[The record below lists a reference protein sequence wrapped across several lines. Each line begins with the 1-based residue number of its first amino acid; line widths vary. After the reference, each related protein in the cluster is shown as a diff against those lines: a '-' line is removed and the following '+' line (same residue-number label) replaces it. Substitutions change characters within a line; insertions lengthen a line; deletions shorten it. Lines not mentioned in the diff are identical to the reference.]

1 VGEIDIAPDG
11 GCYVGGITM
20 RYSSNYSNFDPLG
33 SSLQIH
39 ADIRDVGFSNT
50 SDGAPVFIVTDG
62 GVCRSTT
69 GGDQG
74 WESINGNLCL
84 SQFFDFDITDDDT
97 ELMVG
102 GTLDC
107 GTLRRNP
114 DGTWSH
120 VLDSDGG
127 GSGIDNFDKNI
138 GLASYGSGKQYIKYT
153 TDGHNSFQNSQLSD
167 TNYRGIVYNMPTHFS
182 YHQSG
187 RVYSGSWNLLW
198 SIDGGQT
205 FSYHVGAGSGQVT
218 AIGESRDY
226 SSYFAFGSAK
236 RISNTGIDNACIHF
250 NYDYDP
256 NNPGNGW
263 QNFTESDLGSEFSGF
278 DACPI
283 TGIVFSER
291 SGYGETVYVSLGGF
305 QDGLK
310 VMKGDMIL
318 GKTMTVG
325 WENITY
331 NLENIPVNSIAET
344 KYGDLFVATD
354 FGLYYLLEGES
365 TWYKYEGDNF
375 PELPINEILINNTSG
390 EIILSTFGRG
400 AWRSD
405 LYCGYDSGESET
417 ISSNTTWSN
426 RKKVLGDLTINN
438 SASLTVTNELR
449 LSDQSTITIND
460 GASLIIDNGGIIKD
474 GCDNYFA
481 GTINVEPGGT
491 LEIKDG
497 GIIQM
502 GESGLVDVKH
512 SSSAEGKIEYYGTAS
527 GGELV
532 LNDDNTCLNI
542 SGELHIASN
551 ATFTYT
557 GDGYI
562 KFSNPGGDATNNI
575 FCGSGSSFVLQ
586 GSGQSD
592 KIMEV
597 QQSTV
602 NINWCSTVN
611 INS

>member
-1 VGEIDIAPDG
+1 
-11 GCYVGGITM
+11 
-20 RYSSNYSNFDPLG
+20 
-33 SSLQIH
+33 
-39 ADIRDVGFSNT
+39 
-50 SDGAPVFIVTDG
+50 
-62 GVCRSTT
+62 
-69 GGDQG
+69 
-74 WESINGNLCL
+74 
-84 SQFFDFDITDDDT
+84 
-97 ELMVG
+97 
-102 GTLDC
+102 
-107 GTLRRNP
+107 
-114 DGTWSH
+114 
-120 VLDSDGG
+120 
-127 GSGIDNFDKNI
+127 
-138 GLASYGSGKQYIKYT
+138 
-153 TDGHNSFQNSQLSD
+153 
-167 TNYRGIVYNMPTHFS
+167 
-182 YHQSG
+182 
-187 RVYSGSWNLLW
+187 
-198 SIDGGQT
+198 
-205 FSYHVGAGSGQVT
+205 
-218 AIGESRDY
+218 
-226 SSYFAFGSAK
+226 
-236 RISNTGIDNACIHF
+236 
-250 NYDYDP
+250 
-256 NNPGNGW
+256 
-263 QNFTESDLGSEFSGF
+263 
-278 DACPI
+278 
-283 TGIVFSER
+283 
-291 SGYGETVYVSLGGF
+291 
-305 QDGLK
+305 
-310 VMKGDMIL
+310 MKGDMIL